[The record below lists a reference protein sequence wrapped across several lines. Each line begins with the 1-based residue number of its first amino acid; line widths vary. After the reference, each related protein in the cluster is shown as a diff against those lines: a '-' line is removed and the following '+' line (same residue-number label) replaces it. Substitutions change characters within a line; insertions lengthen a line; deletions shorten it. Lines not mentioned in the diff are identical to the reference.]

1 MAPKWEQNG
10 ARGRYTCNL
19 RSSGKVRAVLIMLS
33 VYGLIG
39 LLLAVIWSGA
49 SATRHVGGLKAFVI
63 VIAAWPLII
72 CGLIIAGR
80 NF

>member
-1 MAPKWEQNG
+1 M
-10 ARGRYTCNL
+10 RGRYTYNL
-19 RSSGKVRAVLIMLS
+19 WSAGKVRAVLIMLI

-49 SATRHVGGLKAFVI
+49 SAMRHVGGLKAFVI
-63 VIAAWPLII
+63 VVAAWPLII

-80 NF
+80 NL

>member
-1 MAPKWEQNG
+1 M
-10 ARGRYTCNL
+10 L
-19 RSSGKVRAVLIMLS
+19 LS

-49 SATRHVGGLKAFVI
+49 SATRHVSGLKAFVI
-63 VIAAWPLII
+63 IVAAWPLII

-80 NF
+80 HF

>member
-1 MAPKWEQNG
+1 
-10 ARGRYTCNL
+10 
-19 RSSGKVRAVLIMLS
+19 VRAVLIMLS